1 MNRRFAD
8 QTSSD
13 DTCVAILETANDG
26 RAALHFHDKITADN
40 SAFAG
45 IHPATAVESHQRSL
59 PGLVARSLES
69 LPASSAEPSEAQSAG
84 EIEVQTSPTQWSRK
98 RKPDFI
104 SVTRGPGFSASLA
117 TGLDCAKGLA
127 IAWQI
132 PFVGVHHM
140 QAHALTPRLVHALD
154 GPKAKSAQP
163 DFPFLTLLVSGG
175 HTLLLHSRNL
185 CDHAILAD
193 TMDIALGDALDK
205 MARSIL
211 PHGMLDGQEIMYGR
225 VLERFA
231 FKETAEKYW
240 YDAPSSRATEIM
252 QNTTQWGWA
261 LPVPL
266 AQSKKMHFTF
276 SGLETAVKRVC
287 EQRAKH
293 MKEAERAEMARESM
307 RVAFEHLAMRVAWA
321 LRDLG
326 AKGQEVLAVVM
337 SGGVASNG
345 FLRVM

>member
-1 MNRRFAD
+1 M
-8 QTSSD
+8 
-13 DTCVAILETANDG
+13 ANDG

-69 LPASSAEPSEAQSAG
+69 LPASSVKPTEAPSAVA
-84 EIEVQTSPTQWSRK
+84 IEVQTGRTQGFRK

-104 SVTRGPGFSASLA
+104 SVTRGPGISACLA
-117 TGLDCAKGLA
+117 TGLDFAKGLA
-127 IAWQI
+127 VAWQI
-132 PFVGVHHM
+132 PLVGVHHM
-140 QAHALTPRLVHALD
+140 QAHALTPRLCNALD
-154 GPKAKSAQP
+154 GPKAERAQP
-163 DFPFLTLLVSGG
+163 HFPFLTLLVSGG
-175 HTLLLHSRNL
+175 HTLLVHSQDL

-193 TMDIALGDALDK
+193 TTDIAIGDALDK

-211 PHGMLDGQEIMYGR
+211 PRGMLDGQEIMYGR

-231 FKETAEKYW
+231 FKEAAEDYG
-240 YDAPSSRATEIM
+240 YVAPLSRAKEIM
-252 QNTTQWGWA
+252 QNITQWGWA

-266 AQSKKMHFTF
+266 AQSKKMQFTF
-276 SGLETAVKRVC
+276 SGLETAVKRLC

-293 MKEAERAEMARESM
+293 KGDAERAEIARESM

-321 LRDLG
+321 LHDLR
-326 AKGQEVLAVVM
+326 AKGQEVSALVM

>member
-1 MNRRFAD
+1 MEK
-8 QTSSD
+8 SD
-13 DTCVAILETANDG
+13 NVKAV
-26 RAALHFHDKITADN
+26 LHFHDKITADN

-69 LPASSAEPSEAQSAG
+69 LPASSSEPSKAGSAAV
-84 EIEVQTSPTQWSRK
+84 IELRTGLTDRVRK
-98 RKPDFI
+98 RRPDFI
-104 SVTRGPGFSASLA
+104 SVTRGPGISACLA

-132 PFVGVHHM
+132 PLVGVHHM
-140 QAHALTPRLVHALD
+140 QAHALTPRLSYALD
-154 GPKAKSAQP
+154 GNERAQP
-163 DFPFLTLLVSGG
+163 RFPFLTLLVSGG
-175 HTLLLHSRNL
+175 HTLLVHSQDL

-193 TMDIALGDALDK
+193 TTDIAIGDALDK

-211 PHGMLDGQEIMYGR
+211 PRGMLEGQEIMYAR

-231 FKETAEKYW
+231 FSETAQRGC
-240 YDAPSSRATEIM
+240 YDAPSSRASEIM
-252 QNTTQWGWA
+252 RNITQWGWT

-266 AQSKKMHFTF
+266 AQSKKMQFTF
-276 SGLETAVKRVC
+276 SGLETAVKRIC

-293 MKEAERAEMARESM
+293 MEEAERAEMARECM

-321 LRDLG
+321 FHDLR
-326 AKGQEVLAVVM
+326 AKGQEASALVM